1 MNVTTINAS
10 VKLSKQL
17 PGQECWKTIELG
29 AEAGLDA
36 GQDWKIAQSQL
47 YIHLTQQL
55 KTLWGEAKVAAPP
68 ASNIQKLHH
77 TEQQAAAPP
86 APVPAGDAQQPAC
99 PKHNGARPSKRGGLY
114 CPGTNPDGSYCQWTW
129 QPEKKAKVNG
139 RK

>member
-36 GQDWKIAQSQL
+36 GQDWKVAQSQL

-68 ASNIQKLHH
+68 A
-77 TEQQAAAPP
+77 QQPAAPP
-86 APVPAGDAQQPAC
+86 APAQTPAENAQQPAC
-99 PKHNGARPSKRGGLY
+99 PTHNGGRPSKRGGLY